1 MASKL
6 VSLSQDTDGDEKTTF
21 WLFQNSST
29 FTVERG
35 LLVIQVEVLGRP
47 YTPSDDTDGIWA
59 MRLNEFMKE
68 VNVEREKRYSN
79 RTLGFLQ
86 HQDDKEKSAKKI
98 ENN

>member
-47 YTPSDDTDGIWA
+47 YTPSDDTDGI
-59 MRLNEFMKE
+59 
-68 VNVEREKRYSN
+68 
-79 RTLGFLQ
+79 
-86 HQDDKEKSAKKI
+86 
-98 ENN
+98 